1 MMPSR
6 DFIALIPSMK
16 LLRSRRFR
24 REKQMKNEL
33 ADLIFLSIR
42 ESRSIE
48 ELAERLV
55 DRGVQIVPDGAMI
68 LTRAE
73 LDALN
78 KYQERFKGQDAEAV
92 IATEVAKEIFA
103 EIERYLRLNEDI
115 AIKCKEENGEQNREY
130 FKGKLAAYLQIRGFV
145 DVELKRQYKEGQK

>member
-1 MMPSR
+1 
-6 DFIALIPSMK
+6 
-16 LLRSRRFR
+16 
-24 REKQMKNEL
+24 MKNEL

-42 ESRSIE
+42 EVRSIE

-55 DRGVQIVPDGAMI
+55 DRGVQIVPEGAMI

-92 IATEVAKEIFA
+92 IATEVAKEV
-103 EIERYLRLNEDI
+103 IEDVATLLEANWKDIQHGVYWLTNGRCTPLRELL
-115 AIKCKEENGEQNREY
+115 KTVENKYTE
-130 FKGKLAAYLQIRGFV
+130 V
-145 DVELKRQYKEGQK
+145 